1 MGRLM
6 RGIITDIGVPSSFFV
21 RDPEDSSMKIYI
33 ASSLLVAIL
42 GSIIS
47 EGLGCSDLHP
57 TEKCEELKQDG
68 RCDKWQMMKDRCQA
82 TCGFCNGGDEED
94 AQCVDIASAK
104 KCKKIQEKGK
114 CNKGKWKTKCI
125 ATCGFC
131 EEDGD
136 ASTAAPATTPKDT
149 DDTSESPST
158 NLPTEIEECTSD
170 SGCECGDT
178 SKGFTTYAFKI
189 GETQRCFT
197 VFHPLSRAGEKL
209 PVVLSPN
216 CYAQDRLQGI
226 SMTSATRGDN
236 GAATKYG
243 FSRIGLSSPDGAWTF
258 GNDNI
263 VNDADPMPCSDEDS
277 KDIVYMKSV
286 FSFIEANPE
295 KFDVTKIYAEGFSQ
309 NSMFS
314 AYTAFCFY
322 DKVAGVWQGGSGM
335 TLTGERP
342 FVPNQGGQCTMTAYK
357 QYGGQCRSKDPC
369 TVCQY
374 WPIYPCYVESH
385 PMIHCIME
393 YTNDAI
399 SVQEG
404 QSSAEHMYTRSINE
418 GHDARLLRFDPSDD
432 GTIAGSHKDP
442 QNNVHWVVGCL
453 GISEP
458 CSAACET
465 SFSACVN
472 SKDVSTAAKR
482 VKAFE
487 NCIEDS
493 GNLSGCTSECAP
505 TYNMLTESEIPAVS
519 SVSSFV
525 SKVKDHDVRP
535 DTSLCSATEQV

>member
-1 MGRLM
+1 MYRLT
-6 RGIITDIGVPSSFFV
+6 G
-21 RDPEDSSMKIYI
+21 MKTYQ
-33 ASSLLVAIL
+33 SLFY
-42 GSIIS
+42 S
-47 EGLGCSDLHP
+47 
-57 TEKCEELKQDG
+57 
-68 RCDKWQMMKDRCQA
+68 
-82 TCGFCNGGDEED
+82 
-94 AQCVDIASAK
+94 
-104 KCKKIQEKGK
+104 
-114 CNKGKWKTKCI
+114 
-125 ATCGFC
+125 
-131 EEDGD
+131 
-136 ASTAAPATTPKDT
+136 
-149 DDTSESPST
+149 DTSESPST
-158 NLPTEIEECTSD
+158 NLPTEIEECTSG

-286 FSFIEANPE
+286 FNFIEANPE
-295 KFDVTKIYAEGFSQ
+295 KFDATKIYAEGFSQ

-322 DKVAGVWQGGSGM
+322 DKVVGVWQGGSGM

-342 FVPNQGGQCTMTAYK
+342 FVPNQGGQCTMTAYE
-357 QYGGQCRSKDPC
+357 QYKGQCRTKDPC

-418 GHDARLLRFDPSDD
+418 GHDARLLQFDPSDD
-432 GTIAGSHKDP
+432 GTIVGSHKDP
-442 QNNVHWVVGCL
+442 QNKVHWVVGCL
-453 GISEP
+453 GITES

-465 SFSACVN
+465 SFSACVS

-487 NCIEDS
+487 NCIDDS
-493 GNLSGCTSECAP
+493 GSLSGCTAECAP
-505 TYNMLTESEIPAVS
+505 TYNMLTESEAPSVS

-525 SKVKDHDVRP
+525 SESEDHGVRP